1 MDPGS
6 TDALLVPRGRDAAG
20 ETAQERDAESGPA
33 VTETPRAQVL
43 YSRGVKRLASA
54 AVAAA
59 FTASLLSVTSTASAG
74 SVFENCTSLNEKYPH
89 GVGKKGAKDKTSG
102 TPVTT
107 FKRST
112 KLYNKAMKANSRL
125 DGDKDGIACER
136 A

>member
-1 MDPGS
+1 M
-6 TDALLVPRGRDAAG
+6 T
-20 ETAQERDAESGPA
+20 
-33 VTETPRAQVL
+33 
-43 YSRGVKRLASA
+43 RLASA

-59 FTASLLSVTSTASAG
+59 FAASLLTTTGPASAG
-74 SVFENCTSLNEKYPH
+74 SVFENCTSLNKKYPH

-112 KLYNKAMKANSRL
+112 KLYTQAMKANSRL
-125 DGDKDGIACER
+125 DGDNDGVACEK

>member
-1 MDPGS
+1 M
-6 TDALLVPRGRDAAG
+6 
-20 ETAQERDAESGPA
+20 
-33 VTETPRAQVL
+33 
-43 YSRGVKRLASA
+43 KRLASA

-59 FTASLLSVTSTASAG
+59 FTASLMPVTSPASAG

-89 GVGKKGAKDKTSG
+89 GVGKKGAKDKTPG

-112 KLYNKAMKANSRL
+112 RIYNKAMKANSRL